1 MSIKN
6 IEELNEMHIDVL
18 RELGNIGS
26 GNAATSLAAFMNKE
40 ININVPDVKILGF
53 NEVAEYVGGPEKVV
67 MGLLINF
74 DVDIEGMILYILDA
88 DFVQNVV
95 KAFFGKDFTTFADLS
110 EMELSAF
117 NEIGNIMAGAYV
129 NALSSMTGMV
139 INISTPSVT
148 VDMAG
153 AILSVPSA
161 KFAEIGDKVLFIDD
175 SFAIG
180 NDAKNV
186 KSNMILVPEM
196 DSLNKLFERLGVM

>member
-1 MSIKN
+1 MSLKN
-6 IEELNEMHIDVL
+6 IEELNDMHIDVL

-26 GNAATSLAAFMNKE
+26 GNAATSLSAFMGRE

-67 MGLLINF
+67 MGLLISF

-95 KAFFGKDFTTFADLS
+95 KAFFDKDFTTFAELD

-117 NEIGNIMAGAYV
+117 SEIGNIMASSYV
-129 NALSSMTGMV
+129 NALSSMTGMT
-139 INISTPSVT
+139 INISTPSIT

-175 SFAIG
+175 SFGIG
-180 NDAKNV
+180 LHNEKV
-186 KSNMILVPEM
+186 RSNMILVPEM
-196 DSLNKLFERLGVM
+196 DSLNKLFERLGVI

>member
-1 MSIKN
+1 MSLKN
-6 IEELNEMHIDVL
+6 IEELNDMHIDVL

-26 GNAATSLAAFMNKE
+26 GNAATSLAAFMGRE

-74 DVDIEGMILYILDA
+74 DADIEGMILYILDA
-88 DFVQNVV
+88 EFVQNVV
-95 KAFFGKDFTTFADLS
+95 KTFFGKDFTEFADLT

-117 NEIGNIMAGAYV
+117 SEIGNIMASSYV
-129 NALSSMTGMV
+129 NALSSMTGMT
-139 INISTPSVT
+139 INILTPSIT

-175 SFAIG
+175 SFGIG
-180 NDAKNV
+180 SNAEKV